1 MKVPIGVLGTPYL
14 NVQNFTFRGGKSKL
28 FTFVLM
34 VYFTLFFALKKYL
47 CDICDV
53 FMHVGK

>member
-14 NVQNFTFRGGKSKL
+14 NVQNFTFRGEKSKL

-34 VYFTLFFALKKYL
+34 VYFTLFSALKNISATFVTFL
-47 CDICDV
+47 C
-53 FMHVGK
+53 M